1 MVVLKDHP
9 EISVV
14 VRLVGGRVPL
24 QEYHCPSLRKQP
36 EEGPSSTLALI
47 QSLDDAEF
55 SVDFT
60 VDDTEDVADGGGRAC
75 DSVDRAITAY
85 DSQSGHGFM
94 HKFRFPIVE
103 KVRDGRRRHPAI
115 LESTTGEWGLIEV
128 SVTRVP
134 LHNQPDSLDRVRRSR
149 RPIAVCRFMYC
160 SRATLEKT
168 FSIPALAPAPS
179 KPALPGASRDEN
191 RALRSQER
199 RMGKQQAVEQ
209 ETSARLYGQEENMEE
224 EDDDDDE
231 REIMRMV
238 AKRKIGAGGDPDD
251 DDGGPSQPRK
261 KTRWLSWG

>member
-1 MVVLKDHP
+1 MVVLEDHAG
-9 EISVV
+9 ISVV

-24 QEYHCPSLRKQP
+24 QEYPCPALRKQP
-36 EEGPSSTLALI
+36 EEGPSSTLTLI

-60 VDDTEDVADGGGRAC
+60 VDDTYDFAGGYELDGGDHRLRFSVKLDGGLLRGDCEIGSEDVADGGGRAC

-134 LHNQPDSLDRVRRSR
+134 LHNQPDSVRTGLSFLDRE
-149 RPIAVCRFMYC
+149 IQDADEAKKFEDLTE
-160 SRATLEKT
+160 AEK
-168 FSIPALAPAPS
+168 
-179 KPALPGASRDEN
+179 
-191 RALRSQER
+191 
-199 RMGKQQAVEQ
+199 
-209 ETSARLYGQEENMEE
+209 
-224 EDDDDDE
+224 
-231 REIMRMV
+231 
-238 AKRKIGAGGDPDD
+238 
-251 DDGGPSQPRK
+251 
-261 KTRWLSWG
+261 